1 LVVLL
6 PGSRQGEFRRH
17 FPYVIE
23 ATEQIYRSRA
33 VSFVWAV
40 PEGADVTSFRER
52 ISGPPIQIVEGE
64 TWDAIAHADVAL
76 AASGTVT
83 VEAAIL
89 GTPMVTY
96 YRVMPLSWLAGRF
109 LVRVPFYTMVNLI
122 AGRKIV
128 PELIQQKLTGSRLA
142 EEALDLL
149 DDSRRRE
156 KMRDDLRQM
165 VATLDLSGADPM
177 ERAAAIV
184 SEHLTMR
191 SGVCPSA

>member
-1 LVVLL
+1 
-6 PGSRQGEFRRH
+6 
-17 FPYVIE
+17 
-23 ATEQIYRSRA
+23 
-33 VSFVWAV
+33 
-40 PEGADVTSFRER
+40 
-52 ISGPPIQIVEGE
+52 
-64 TWDAIAHADVAL
+64 
-76 AASGTVT
+76 
-83 VEAAIL
+83 
-89 GTPMVTY
+89 
-96 YRVMPLSWLAGRF
+96 LSWLAGRF

-142 EEALDLL
+142 EEALALL

-156 KMRDDLRQM
+156 KMRDDLKQM
-165 VATLDLSGADPM
+165 VATLDLCGADPI